1 MSVFVRAT
9 LVVLLATAILPARGW
24 GADRVVDYLYVDA
37 NEGGSSGG
45 HVALRVGEDV
55 FHFEYRRPGILAL
68 RREPFDEFVEE
79 YARRENRTIEVSR
92 IPVTEENYRQL
103 HDRFRRRHLI
113 QRQHLDALERLRSG
127 RRTLEELRAGEVAIE
142 GAGFFSADVAS
153 EQPLLA
159 LRQRV
164 LDTYGARF
172 LAERRAELM
181 ERLAWLDPS
190 PVRNPLP
197 VAAGQ
202 MPTPTYEFPQRYRDT
217 LTALVALEMLA
228 SARALLATT
237 TITSSDEALTV
248 RDDEAVLLP
257 QLSEALA
264 ASLVRLVDSRRPD
277 WGFPL
282 LLGMARLV
290 ALERTRVSGHWV
302 LVDSSPL
309 VHQEIESTRTAL
321 KPEVIARIRG
331 TARSDLDAARGKL
344 IARLHADG
352 VFAEREFADL
362 EDAGGRVI
370 AGRHRP
376 PHDQAGQV
384 RPAPHAALLAPSPP
398 ILAESLVAAVER
410 EDAFA
415 RDVAE
420 LYRYHL
426 ITSNCVTELLREMDA
441 VLLGD
446 RGESVAPRD
455 FIPAASAIAVGERY
469 PVSET
474 FMILSRRREGLARL
488 YEEDNPLKVFF
499 RESNALTS
507 TLYHRNP
514 RDSAFL
520 FFTDDVVVTRPLFG
534 AVNLI
539 AGFVTSAAG
548 VATLPFDGGER
559 LRAGVRGAIFSLPE
573 LFFQNIRKGSF

>member
-45 HVALRVGEDV
+45 HVGLRVGDDV
-55 FHFEYRRPGILAL
+55 FHFEYRRPGLLVL

-92 IPVTEENYRQL
+92 IPVTEEKHREL

-113 QRQHLDALERLRSG
+113 QRQHLDALEALRAG

-142 GAGFFSADVAS
+142 GAGLFSVDAAS
-153 EQPLLA
+153 DGTLLA

-164 LDTYGARF
+164 LDTYGAGF
-172 LAERRAELM
+172 LAERRAELV
-181 ERLAWLDPS
+181 ERLARLDPS
-190 PVRNPLP
+190 PVRNPLR
-197 VAAGQ
+197 VAAEQ
-202 MPTPTYEFPQRYRDT
+202 VPAPTYEFPQRYRDT
-217 LTALVALEMLA
+217 LTALVAVGTLA
-228 SARALLATT
+228 SPGALSASA

-257 QLSEALA
+257 QLSEALG

-277 WGFPL
+277 RGFPL

-290 ALERTRVSGHWV
+290 ALERTRASGQWV

-309 VHQEIESTRTAL
+309 VHQEIGSTRTAL
-321 KPEVIARIRG
+321 KPEAIARIRG
-331 TARSDLDAARGKL
+331 AARSDLDAALGKL

-362 EDAGGRVI
+362 EDAAVRVV

-376 PHDQAGQV
+376 PHDQAGHV
-384 RPAPHAALLAPSPP
+384 RPALHAALLAPSPT
-398 ILAESLVAAVER
+398 ILAESLVAAGER
-410 EDAFA
+410 EDAFT
-415 RDVAE
+415 RDVAK

-426 ITSNCVTELLREMDA
+426 ITSNCVTELLREMDT

-446 RGESVAPRD
+446 RGGSAAFRD
-455 FIPAASAIAVGERY
+455 FIPAASAVGIDQRY
-469 PVSET
+469 QVSER
-474 FMILSRRREGLARL
+474 FEILPRRREGLARL
-488 YEEDNPLKVFF
+488 YEEENPLKVFF
-499 RESNALTS
+499 RESNAFTS

-520 FFTDDVVVTRPLFG
+520 FFTDDVVVARPLFG

-539 AGFVTSAAG
+539 AGFATSAAG
-548 VATLPFDGGER
+548 VVTLPFDGGER

-573 LFFQNIRKGSF
+573 LLFQNIRKGSF